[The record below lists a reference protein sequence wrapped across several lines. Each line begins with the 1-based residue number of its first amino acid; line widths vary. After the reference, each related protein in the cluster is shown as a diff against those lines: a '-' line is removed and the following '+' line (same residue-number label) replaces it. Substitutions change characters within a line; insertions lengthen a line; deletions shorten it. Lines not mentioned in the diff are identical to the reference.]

1 MRIHGVQPGEEQG
14 ELWGQVKIFLAEETT
29 TWLQEVLS
37 VAACV
42 CECTHVCVCS
52 RACTQAHVGIVC
64 MCT

>member
-1 MRIHGVQPGEEQG
+1 MHGVQPGEEQG

-42 CECTHVCVCS
+42 CVSVHMYVCAHEHVH
-52 RACTQAHVGIVC
+52 RHV
-64 MCT
+64 